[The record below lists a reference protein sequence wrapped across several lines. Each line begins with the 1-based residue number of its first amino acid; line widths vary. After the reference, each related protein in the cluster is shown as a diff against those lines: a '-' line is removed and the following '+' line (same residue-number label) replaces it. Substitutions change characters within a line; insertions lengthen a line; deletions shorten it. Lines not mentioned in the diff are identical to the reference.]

1 MAHHHRS
8 HWSRRSAVH
17 VERTVIAVVLAFW
30 AAVVFAAVCMA
41 RAAKRSQEIDFTRPV
56 DEMSSD
62 EIRAAF
68 ERLMAN

>member
-1 MAHHHRS
+1 M
-8 HWSRRSAVH
+8 
-17 VERTVIAVVLAFW
+17 IAVVLAFW